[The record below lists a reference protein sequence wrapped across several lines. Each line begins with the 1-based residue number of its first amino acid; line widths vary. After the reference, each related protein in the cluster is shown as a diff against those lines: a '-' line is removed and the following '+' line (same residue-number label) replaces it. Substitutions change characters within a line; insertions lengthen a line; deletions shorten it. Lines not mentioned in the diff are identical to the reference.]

1 MPRARDESTW
11 ELVQLHEG
19 IVGTARMSLGMAV
32 TEGRLGGGDVPHHRV
47 GGHRHRGNSRVG
59 KAVR

>member
-19 IVGTARMSLGMAV
+19 IVGTARCHWGWL
-32 TEGRLGGGDVPHHRV
+32 
-47 GGHRHRGNSRVG
+47 
-59 KAVR
+59 